1 MPMNLNDSPKYG
13 QLSGADLEILG
24 AREQAATARALRTAY
39 KPTQG
44 QMVGGWYVKP
54 TWSQNLADAMMQ
66 YNIYKDEKDARN
78 EYKTLIGEKK
88 QDMADIT
95 ARTLKAMG
103 TQTPARQDVVP
114 PVQSAPTNQMAGDF
128 FDSMANGPANSTP
141 TNFSPTERAMAS
153 NAPMAEAYT
162 APTAEAT
169 GNINAGATNN
179 QFVGNPPDQ
188 TALANAVRTPAPL
201 PPVESGQ
208 PLPQGELASADGTLP
223 AVTVTPEPEP
233 SQFAQML
240 RGEGQYA
247 PIQKATVR
255 DIPAQDSYN
264 EAAMIEAAT
273 RASARFPELSKSLF
287 DVVKER
293 RVNAAAMAGHG
304 KGVAVEGQL
313 LNPLTGEPIGTRQP
327 KQPAAANL
335 GTDLARFNPD
345 TNQWEVNKPV
355 VESKV
360 RIAKEGKTD
369 ITTNVSA
376 AVEKSA
382 LIESNKNFIDKSYRP
397 AQDTDKA
404 NKLVLNR
411 LSALESL
418 PINEKTGWGAEAQA
432 KAAEVLVGMGYKG
445 EEAKQLASN
454 SQTFRAIQARQVN
467 DELNMAKG
475 PQTEGD
481 AVRAKSTFASLGNT
495 PQANQF
501 INDLQRAVIGQRSA
515 EAKFYRDNYAKAL
528 RSGDLS
534 SMERDWLDSPE
545 ANRSIFDSPA
555 MAKWNKAAPTANPTA
570 TYSDSAEEAR
580 YQAYKAANPKG
591 K

>member
-1 MPMNLNDSPKYG
+1 M
-13 QLSGADLEILG
+13 
-24 AREQAATARALRTAY
+24 
-39 KPTQG
+39 
-44 QMVGGWYVKP
+44 
-54 TWSQNLADAMMQ
+54 
-66 YNIYKDEKDARN
+66 
-78 EYKTLIGEKK
+78 
-88 QDMADIT
+88 
-95 ARTLKAMG
+95 
-103 TQTPARQDVVP
+103 
-114 PVQSAPTNQMAGDF
+114 
-128 FDSMANGPANSTP
+128 
-141 TNFSPTERAMAS
+141 
-153 NAPMAEAYT
+153 
-162 APTAEAT
+162 
-169 GNINAGATNN
+169 
-179 QFVGNPPDQ
+179 
-188 TALANAVRTPAPL
+188 
-201 PPVESGQ
+201 
-208 PLPQGELASADGTLP
+208 
-223 AVTVTPEPEP
+223 
-233 SQFAQML
+233 
-240 RGEGQYA
+240 
-247 PIQKATVR
+247 
-255 DIPAQDSYN
+255 
-264 EAAMIEAAT
+264 
-273 RASARFPELSKSLF
+273 
-287 DVVKER
+287 
-293 RVNAAAMAGHG
+293 
-304 KGVAVEGQL
+304 
-313 LNPLTGEPIGTRQP
+313 
-327 KQPAAANL
+327 
-335 GTDLARFNPD
+335 
-345 TNQWEVNKPV
+345 
-355 VESKV
+355 
-360 RIAKEGKTD
+360 
-369 ITTNVSA
+369 
-376 AVEKSA
+376 
-382 LIESNKNFIDKSYRP
+382 
-397 AQDTDKA
+397 
-404 NKLVLNR
+404 VLNR

>member
-1 MPMNLNDSPKYG
+1 
-13 QLSGADLEILG
+13 
-24 AREQAATARALRTAY
+24 
-39 KPTQG
+39 
-44 QMVGGWYVKP
+44 MVGGWYVKP
-54 TWSQNLADAMMQ
+54 TWTQNLADAMMQ

-88 QDMADIT
+88 RDMEEIT
-95 ARTLKAMG
+95 AETIRALGK
-103 TQTPARQDVVP
+103 QTPARQEVVP

-128 FDSMANGPANSTP
+128 FDSMANGPANGTP
-141 TNFSPTERAMAS
+141 TNFSPAERAMAS

-179 QFVGNPPDQ
+179 QFVGAAPDQ
-188 TALANAVRTPAPL
+188 TALANAVRTPEPL
-201 PPVESGQ
+201 PPVSSGQ
-208 PLPQGELASADGTLP
+208 PLPQGQQASADGTLP

-255 DIPAQDSYN
+255 DIPAQDGYD
-264 EAAMIEAAT
+264 EAAMIANAT
-273 RASARFPELSKSLF
+273 RASARFPETSKHLF
-287 DVVKER
+287 DLVNQR

-335 GTDLARFNPD
+335 GTDYAKFNPD

-355 VESKV
+355 VESKEK
-360 RIAKEGKTD
+360 IAAAGKTTVENKM
-369 ITTNVSA
+369 INQVEGSARMHTN
-376 AVEKSA
+376 EDF
-382 LIESNKNFIDKSYRP
+382 IKNSYRP
-397 AQDTDKA
+397 IQDAAKA
-404 NKLVLNR
+404 SQLVAGR
-411 LSALESL
+411 LDALESL
-418 PINEKTGWGAEAQA
+418 PISQKTGWGTEAQA

-445 EEAKQLASN
+445 DEAKQLASN

-481 AVRAKSTFASLGNT
+481 AVRAKSTFAALGNT
-495 PQANQF
+495 PNANQF
-501 INDLQRAVIGQRSA
+501 INDLQRAIIQRKGA
-515 EAKFYRDNYAKAL
+515 EAKFYRDHYDQAL
-528 RSGDLS
+528 KDGDLS
-534 SMERDWLDSPE
+534 VMERAWINSPE
-545 ANRSIFDSPA
+545 ANKSVFDSPV
-555 MAKWNKAAPTANPTA
+555 MSKWNKAAPTAGAGGFTPTGNAA
-570 TYSDSAEEAR
+570 TD
-580 YQAYKAANPKG
+580 AAILKYATPPK
-591 K
+591 KP